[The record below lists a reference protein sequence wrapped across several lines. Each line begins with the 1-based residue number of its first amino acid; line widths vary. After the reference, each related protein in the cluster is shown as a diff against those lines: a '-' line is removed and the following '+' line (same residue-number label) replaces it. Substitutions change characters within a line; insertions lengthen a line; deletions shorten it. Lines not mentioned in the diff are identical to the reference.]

1 MAAEKPS
8 VLIIGGLGYIGR
20 FLALHINKNDLASEV
35 RLVDKVLPQLAWLAP
50 EFDEAC
56 SSDKFIQAD
65 ATRERKSSTNNPPF
79 PLPQAL
85 SRIFDRADGKEW
97 DYVFNCGGE
106 TRYSQEDE
114 VYRLRSKELSLAVGR
129 EAAKRKCKAFVEL
142 STGMVYKPDSS
153 PSKEGDKTKPW
164 SKIAVFK
171 LQAEEELAKIEGYVR
186 PPPAPHEFLVLVVL
200 VLTLHAARLN
210 LVVVRL
216 AHVYGPYASQWVATA
231 LCMARVYK
239 HLNEEMKWLWTK
251 DLRTNTAHIDDVTR
265 ALWDVAKWY
274 DAGKANWD
282 EKEMGTTPTF
292 NVVDKGSTT
301 QGNVANLIGEMF
313 EIQTGFQGQF
323 ISTFARM
330 NMDSVVDDINDEL
343 LGPWADLLA
352 EAGITR
358 PGPLTPFMEKELLK
372 DTDLSMDGTRL
383 EKVVGFEYQKPQITK
398 ELLEEVIE
406 SYKKMKWW
414 P

>member
-8 VLIIGGLGYIGR
+8 VLVIGGLGYIGR
-20 FLALHINKNDLASEV
+20 FLALHIHKNDLASEV

-50 EFDEAC
+50 EFDQAC
-56 SSDKFIQAD
+56 SNDKFIQAD
-65 ATRERKSSTNNPPF
+65 ATRE
-79 PLPQAL
+79 QAL

-129 EAAKRKCKAFVEL
+129 EAAKRKCKCFVEL

-171 LQAEEELAKIEGYVR
+171 LQAEEELAKIEG
-186 PPPAPHEFLVLVVL
+186 
-200 VLTLHAARLN
+200 LN

-292 NVVDKGSTT
+292 NVVDKGTTT
-301 QGNVANLIGEMF
+301 QGTVANLIGDMF
-313 EIQTGFQGQF
+313 QIETGFQGQF

-372 DTDLSMDGTRL
+372 DTDLSMDGSRL